1 MKGVHQKRATGWSTL
16 SPMPAGAVKRGAWRH
31 PLSEK
36 KRAVAHPSPSY
47 FIRHNAPHCRLSTQ
61 VR

>member
-1 MKGVHQKRATGWSTL
+1 M
-16 SPMPAGAVKRGAWRH
+16 
-31 PLSEK
+31 SEK
-36 KRAVAHPSPSY
+36 KRAVSRPSPSY